1 MEEGVLTLNN
11 TGQGNNY
18 VASSTQSGAFVFETT
33 MSYQEGATAD
43 AGLLFGAPAQ
53 EMEPAAGGWYGAM
66 VNNGEAR
73 VFCERGADTLNVV
86 APIPNSSEL
95 DYENLRLKLTVDA
108 AKNVE
113 FYVNDMENPVISTTA
128 PSFAGGY
135 VGFVGYNR
143 SVKYSD
149 FPLLTIPMPRSRAIL
164 TPTSKVNGRP
174 PAVSGW
180 RRRTASW
187 LTTGAPVT
195 SFICHN

>member
-73 VFCERGADTLNVV
+73 VFCERGR
-86 APIPNSSEL
+86 IP
-95 DYENLRLKLTVDA
+95 LTWWPLSLTA
-108 AKNVE
+108 ACWIMK
-113 FYVNDMENPVISTTA
+113 
-128 PSFAGGY
+128 
-135 VGFVGYNR
+135 
-143 SVKYSD
+143 
-149 FPLLTIPMPRSRAIL
+149 
-164 TPTSKVNGRP
+164 TSG
-174 PAVSGW
+174 
-180 RRRTASW
+180 
-187 LTTGAPVT
+187 
-195 SFICHN
+195 